1 MKTAVW
7 IVGCRLIGAGL
18 CLLLLVSTVRGAEAI
33 SDDDRLGWW
42 REARFGMFIHWGPVS
57 LTGEEIGWARG
68 REIPIEEY
76 DQLYLRF
83 NPERFDAEAW
93 VRTAREAG
101 MKYIVLTTK
110 HHDGFCLWN
119 TRQTDYNIMNSPF
132 GRDVVAELSEACRA
146 VGIRFC
152 TYYSTCDWH
161 HPDFPLTSPG
171 GTVERPTSNLDRY
184 ERYLRAQ
191 VEELITQYG
200 PLGLVWFDVP
210 QRFDAERGQGII
222 DFVRGLQPDIIV
234 NNRSGA
240 PGDYDT
246 PEQRVGKYQD
256 DRPWETCMTI
266 CRQWAW
272 RPNDPLK
279 TRKECVQT
287 LIRCAGG
294 DGNLLLNVGPT
305 PDGLIEPDQAARLKE
320 IGDWLRAHGGSIY
333 GTRGGPWKPTNA
345 VASTRRG
352 QTVFLHVLRWDGDV
366 LELPML
372 DAGIL
377 SARRP
382 DGQPVVFEVA
392 DERVRFQVPAADRDL
407 IDTLIELRLD
417 RSAMDLPAVDTRRP
431 VRATASNVFR
441 GMTENYGPAE
451 AFDND
456 PDTRWATDAGTATA
470 WIAIDFERPRTVG
483 KVRIDEAIAERVQRF
498 ELQYQAQ
505 GQWTTFLTGGTL
517 GRWFQAEFEPVT
529 AQKFRLSILEAT
541 EGPTIHDIEF
551 FEP

>member
-7 IVGCRLIGAGL
+7 IVGCRLIGTGL

-76 DQLYLRF
+76 DQLYHRF
-83 NPERFDAEAW
+83 NPERFDAAAW

-132 GRDVVAELSEACRA
+132 GRDVVAELSEACKA
-146 VGIRFC
+146 AGIRFC

-191 VEELITQYG
+191 VKELIMHYG

-210 QRFDAERGQGII
+210 QRFDPERGQGII

-287 LIRCAGG
+287 LIRCVGG

-372 DAGIL
+372 AAGIV
-377 SARRP
+377 SARRQE
-382 DGQPVVFEVA
+382 GQPVAFEVA
-392 DERVRFQVPAADRDL
+392 GERVRFQVPAADRDP

-431 VRATASNVFR
+431 VHATASNVFR
-441 GMTENYGPAE
+441 GMTEDYGPAE

-456 PDTRWATDAGTATA
+456 PDTRWATDAGTGAA
-470 WIAIDFERPRTVG
+470 WIAIDFEQPRRVG

-517 GRWFQAEFEPVT
+517 GRWFQADFEPVT
-529 AQKFRLSILEAT
+529 AQEFRLNILEAT

-551 FEP
+551 TAP